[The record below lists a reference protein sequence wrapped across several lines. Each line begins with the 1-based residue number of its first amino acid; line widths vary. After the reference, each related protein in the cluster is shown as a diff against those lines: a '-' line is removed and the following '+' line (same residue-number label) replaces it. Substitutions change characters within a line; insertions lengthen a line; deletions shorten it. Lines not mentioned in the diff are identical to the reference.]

1 MSFAD
6 ESKIKK
12 MLSGIRDATPI
23 SDRHAR
29 QALWDRCWSRNNW
42 GSYFSGYEEWNNFT
56 QLRAE
61 LFAKYLRAVDEV
73 SEFGCGAGHNLA
85 AILDTARK
93 LRGFDW
99 SAQAV
104 EQCRR
109 RGIEAQVF
117 DMFAPDPNVTLH
129 GAVFTVHA
137 LEQLGRD
144 FRPFLEFLLV
154 RKPQIIFHIEPVEE
168 LYDEMDLQDFLSLSY
183 HRKRGYLSGFLPHL
197 QDLEKQGEIK
207 IIEVRKSE
215 IHGQFHDAYSVIAWR
230 PK

>member
-1 MSFAD
+1 
-6 ESKIKK
+6 

-23 SDRHAR
+23 SDRTAR
-29 QALWDRCWSRNNW
+29 HALWDRCWARNDW

-61 LFAKYLRAVDEV
+61 LFAKYLRDVDEV

-85 AILDTARK
+85 AVPLGVTK

-129 GAVFTVHA
+129 GAVFTIHA

-154 RKPQIIFHIEPVEE
+154 RKPKIVLHIEPIEE
-168 LYDEMDLQDFLSLSY
+168 LYDEMDLQDFLALSY
-183 HRKRGYLSGFLPHL
+183 HRRRGYLSGFLPAL
-197 QDLEKQGEIK
+197 QNLEKQ
-207 IIEVRKSE
+207 SE
-215 IHGQFHDAYSVIAWR
+215 IEILEARRSDFSGAYHNAYSVIVWR
-230 PK
+230 TK